1 MPATSVVSIVIPA
14 YNAEKT
20 IGKCLD
26 GLLAQK
32 ISDTEI
38 IVVDDG
44 SRDATRDI
52 AQSKGVRVLTQVNR
66 GAAAARNLGAES
78 AHGAIVLFIDGD
90 CEPESNWI
98 QAMTAPL
105 RDLEIVGAC
114 GMKRTHQRGLIPRF
128 IQLEFDYRYDRE
140 RELHDIDFIDS
151 GTAAYRRDIFLKCG
165 GFDTTLSDAED
176 TDLSYRLSEQ
186 GYRLAF
192 ADGAIVYHAHPE
204 SPIEYFRRKFVYGYW
219 RSQVYARH
227 PKKIASDSRTP
238 QTQKLQGMLALLLPV
253 ALAGSILW
261 REAVWIALALASVIG
276 LTTLPFM
283 IRYLRQDWQAA
294 LLTPLLIGVASFTGG
309 AGIAVGLVRR
319 WLK

>member
-1 MPATSVVSIVIPA
+1 MNSVIVPA

-32 ISDTEI
+32 TLDTEI

-44 SRDATRDI
+44 SRDVTRDI
-52 AQSKGVRVLTQVNR
+52 AQSKGVRVLTQANR
-66 GAAAARNLGAES
+66 GAAAARNLGAEN
-78 AHGAIVLFIDGD
+78 ARGDIVLFIDGD

-98 QAMTAPL
+98 QTMTAPL
-105 RDLEIVGAC
+105 NDPGIVGAC
-114 GMKRTHQRGLIPRF
+114 GMKRTHQRGIIPRF

-140 RELHDIDFIDS
+140 RALRYIDFIDS
-151 GTAAYRRDIFLKCG
+151 GTAAYRREIFLKCG

-186 GYRLAF
+186 GYRMAF
-192 ADGAIVYHAHPE
+192 ADGAIVYHAHPK

-227 PKKIASDSRTP
+227 PKKIAKDSRTP
-238 QTQKLQGMLALLLPV
+238 QTQKIQGVLALLFPV
-253 ALAGSILW
+253 ALVGTIVW
-261 REAVWIALALASVIG
+261 RESAWIALAIAVIIG

-283 IRYLRQDWQAA
+283 FRYLRRDWQAA
-294 LLTPLLIGVASFTGG
+294 LLTPLLIGLASFAGG
-309 AGIAVGLVRR
+309 AGIALGFVRR

>member
-1 MPATSVVSIVIPA
+1 
-14 YNAEKT
+14 
-20 IGKCLD
+20 
-26 GLLAQK
+26 
-32 ISDTEI
+32 
-38 IVVDDG
+38 VDDG
-44 SRDATRDI
+44 SHDATRDI
-52 AQSKGVRVLTQVNR
+52 AQSKGVRVLTQANR
-66 GAAAARNLGAES
+66 GAAAARNLGAEK
-78 AHGAIVLFIDGD
+78 ARGDIVLFIDGD

-98 QAMTAPL
+98 QAMVAPL
-105 RDLEIVGAC
+105 RDSEIVGAC

-140 RELHDIDFIDS
+140 RELSHIDFIDS
-151 GTAAYRRDIFLKCG
+151 GTAAYRREIFLKCG

-186 GYRLAF
+186 GYRMAF

-227 PKKIASDSRTP
+227 PRKIASDSRTP
-238 QTQKLQGMLALLLPV
+238 QTQKIQGVLALLFPV
-253 ALAGSILW
+253 ALVGTIVW
-261 REAVWIALALASVIG
+261 RESAWIALAIAVLIG

-283 IRYLRQDWQAA
+283 FRYLRRDWQAA
-294 LLTPLLIGVASFTGG
+294 LLTPLLIGLASFTGG
-309 AGIAVGLVRR
+309 AGIALGLVRR

>member
-1 MPATSVVSIVIPA
+1 MISIVIPA
-14 YNAEKT
+14 FNAEQT

-32 ISDTEI
+32 KSDTEI

-52 AQSKGVRVLTQVNR
+52 AQAQGVRVLTQQNR
-66 GAAAARNLGAES
+66 GAAAARNLGAEN
-78 AHGAIVLFIDGD
+78 ARGDIVLFIDGD
-90 CEPESNWI
+90 CEPEANWI

-105 RDLEIVGAC
+105 GDPEIVGAG
-114 GMKRTHQRGLIPRF
+114 GMKRTHQRSLIPRF

-140 RELHDIDFIDS
+140 RELTHIDFIDS
-151 GTAAYRRDIFLKCG
+151 GTAAYRREIFLKCG

-186 GYRLAF
+186 GYRMAF

-238 QTQKLQGMLALLLPV
+238 QTQKIQGIFGMLFLAALI
-253 ALAGSILW
+253 GTIFW
-261 REAVWIALALASVIG
+261 RESLWLALAMAVIIEA
-276 LTTLPFM
+276 TTLPLMFDFLK
-283 IRYLRQDWQAA
+283 RDRQAA
-294 LLTPLLIGVASFTGG
+294 LLTPVLIGLTSFIGG
-309 AGIAVGLVRR
+309 AGIALGLVRSR
-319 WLK
+319 LK